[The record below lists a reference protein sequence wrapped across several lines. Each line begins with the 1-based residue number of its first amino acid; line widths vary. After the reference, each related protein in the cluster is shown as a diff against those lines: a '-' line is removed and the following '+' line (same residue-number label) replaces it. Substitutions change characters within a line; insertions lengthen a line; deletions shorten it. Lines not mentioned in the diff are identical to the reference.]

1 MLAFF
6 VILKEII
13 LPVFVI
19 MMLGFFMQK
28 RFTLDVQTLA
38 RLNIYYLV
46 PGFIFVR
53 LYETDIV
60 LSLLFKVLGFVGLL
74 VFILYVLAR
83 IVAKLLKLNKN
94 ESLIF
99 SNSVVFFN
107 SGNYGVPVN
116 DLVFRGD
123 PFAMSIQVVVL
134 MFQNIFIFT
143 YGIFSMSAATTGHL
157 RALLAYFRMPVIYAL
172 LAGLLMN
179 IYEVPVPEFIW
190 TSSNYIADAM
200 IGLALFTLGAQVAR
214 LKITRGLKTVY
225 FSIFIRLIAS
235 PTITLVLIFLF
246 KIEGITA
253 QALLIASA
261 MPTSVN
267 SSVIAEEYKTSTD
280 LAAQIVLFSTV
291 VSAFSVTL
299 VIYIAK
305 ILF

>member
-1 MLAFF
+1 MLTFF

-94 ESLIF
+94 ESLTF

-225 FSIFIRLIAS
+225 YSIFIRLIAS